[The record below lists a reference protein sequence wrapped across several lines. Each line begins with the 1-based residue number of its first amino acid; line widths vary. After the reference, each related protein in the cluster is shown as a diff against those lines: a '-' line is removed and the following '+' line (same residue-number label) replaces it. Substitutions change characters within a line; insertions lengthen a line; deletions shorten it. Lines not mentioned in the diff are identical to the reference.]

1 MFSGNTK
8 GNIDPKWVKQR
19 QYRQEWRN
27 LMLLAWNASSTIVK
41 QNQTAV
47 SKTFSL
53 FYTTNI
59 KDIRQFFKGLVF
71 RAKLVLY

>member
-1 MFSGNTK
+1 
-8 GNIDPKWVKQR
+8 
-19 QYRQEWRN
+19 
-27 LMLLAWNASSTIVK
+27 MLLAWNASSAIVK